1 MHCPPSKSRRSRI
14 HPCTV
19 RQATRPNGAT
29 IGALGAT
36 AANKGGTE
44 ELLQLAT
51 EHEATLNHIHV
62 AHLWNK
68 LGKQRGV
75 GQPRHR
81 AAVERLLLRTRS
93 LVGSANARGLANVVH
108 GAAKSA
114 VRGPEATVGLVARP
128 RSSTGRRGG
137 AAAAHQCRGLRA
149 RRYRLAAAPRRIQ
162 LAPRVFSHS
171 PPPIVPKILA
181 PWPADIGRPRV
192 VALSG
197 VPGPPAPIVL
207 DNSAMQL
214 H

>member
-1 MHCPPSKSRRSRI
+1 MQCPPSKSRRSRI

-62 AHLWNK
+62 AHLRNK
-68 LGKQRGV
+68 LSKQRGV

-128 RSSTGRRGG
+128 RSSTVRRRGG
-137 AAAAHQCRGLRA
+137 A
-149 RRYRLAAAPRRIQ
+149 P
-162 LAPRVFSHS
+162 
-171 PPPIVPKILA
+171 
-181 PWPADIGRPRV
+181 
-192 VALSG
+192 
-197 VPGPPAPIVL
+197 VPGTPRATLSSRCCTPPHPARATRVL
-207 DNSAMQL
+207 ALTTADSPENTRSVARGHWAATCGCPQWGTRAAGP
-214 H
+214 HCTRQ